1 MGLKGYKLVRGIGVN
16 DADYDVVEFTYREDG
31 SRYKSWECPFYR
43 DWTNMLTRCTSEDGK
58 YSYDYAPNHNSQYT
72 KCSCHPDWLHFS
84 KFRLWAI
91 TQEWEGNHLDKDLIG
106 DGTYYSP
113 DACVYIPASIN
124 SSFNRGVGMK
134 KGLAFGVGMSDS
146 KNKPFWSAVKCL
158 KTILYKREYFTTEL
172 EAHKYWIEGK
182 IKAFNI
188 LIEKYSHVSDKR
200 ILDGLRNKISILE
213 HAYKNDILLYKL

>member
-16 DADYDVVEFTYREDG
+16 DADYDVVKFTYRDDG

-58 YSYDYAPNHNSQYT
+58 YSYEYAPNHNSQYT
-72 KCSCHPDWLHFS
+72 KCSCHPDWLYFS
-84 KFRLWAI
+84 KFRSWVI

-113 DACVYIPASIN
+113 DTCVYIPASIN
-124 SSFNRGVGMK
+124 SSLTRGTGS
-134 KGLAFGVGMSDS
+134 KGTLAFGVAYSWS
-146 KNKPFWSAVKCL
+146 KKKPYQSSVQSSSIVIRKI
-158 KTILYKREYFTTEL
+158 KTFHTEL

-182 IKAFNI
+182 IEALNLLVIKF
-188 LIEKYSHVSDKR
+188 ECVSDKR
-200 ILDGLRNKISILE
+200 ILNGLRNKISILE